1 MADGFWL
8 GGGYPRNAEEAPG
21 TAAMVDSTS
30 DSLLVSRL
38 SELSLR
44 CFAENISSYMTDVKP
59 LPPNIKDRLIHM
71 MSLRGKI
78 TDSNISEML
87 HPEVQSLDLR
97 SCDVSDTTLLHLCSC
112 QKLKTL
118 KLRNS
123 KGNRVSITSAG
134 VKAVASSCPSLHVVS
149 MQRCHGLTDEG
160 VVALALNCRELRFV
174 DLSGCLCITDVSLH
188 ALGNNCPFL
197 QFVDFSATQ
206 VSDRGV
212 VALVSGP
219 CANKLEEIN
228 MGHCVNV
235 TDEAVEAVV
244 LSCSRIRIL
253 LFQECPQ
260 LTERSQDAVELSLR
274 LSKLKQ
280 VAWTAY

>member
-1 MADGFWL
+1 MAD
-8 GGGYPRNAEEAPG
+8 
-21 TAAMVDSTS
+21 SS

-112 QKLKTL
+112 QKLKNL
-118 KLRNS
+118 KLRNA
-123 KGNRVSITSAG
+123 KGNRVSITSVG

-174 DLSGCLCITDVSLH
+174 DLSGCLCVTDVSLD

-206 VSDRGV
+206 
-212 VALVSGP
+212 
-219 CANKLEEIN
+219 EIN

-235 TDEAVEAVV
+235 TDEAVEAVI